1 MDSTVVRDVMTAEPP
16 SVVASTS
23 FKTIVRTLINHRVS
37 ALPVVD
43 EAGRVVGVVSE
54 GDLLH
59 KEEFI
64 GGDDYS
70 PPLRARLR
78 ARISGASGAGGANS
92 AEKAAA
98 NRADQ
103 LMSHPAVTVSPGTSV
118 ARAARVMERHG
129 VKQLPVVTEGDYLVG
144 MVTRRDLLMVFL
156 RSDEDLAREVHTE
169 LVAALQPVGGEPP
182 ALSVDDGI
190 VTLWGIVER
199 RSLAQTLV
207 RRASHVEG
215 VVDVVS
221 ELDWRVDDVVPEYV
235 HWRGSSW

>member
-156 RSDEDLAREVHTE
+156 RSDEDLARESTPNWW
-169 LVAALQPVGGEPP
+169 QPSSPWEENRLPCP
-182 ALSVDDGI
+182 W
-190 VTLWGIVER
+190 T
-199 RSLAQTLV
+199 T
-207 RRASHVEG
+207 
-215 VVDVVS
+215 
-221 ELDWRVDDVVPEYV
+221 
-235 HWRGSSW
+235 GSSPCGAPWNGAASPKPWCGGPATWKAW

>member
-129 VKQLPVVTEGDYLVG
+129 VKQLPVVTEGDCLVG